1 MAKKEKAKKSI
12 PLEEQDITN
21 LQIIQNRKT
30 ALRNE
35 LAEIGLAELALEN
48 RKDSAKLF
56 NNKTIEMGS
65 QVGKAL
71 EEKYGKGMLDL
82 DKKVF
87 VPQD

>member
-1 MAKKEKAKKSI
+1 MAKKQKPI
-12 PLEEQDITN
+12 PLEEQEVQN

-30 ALRNE
+30 ILKNE

-65 QVGKAL
+65 QVGKSL
-71 EEKYGKGMLDL
+71 EEKYGKGILDL

-87 VPQD
+87 IPQD

>member
-65 QVGKAL
+65 QVGKSL